1 MKYTLSQDHQVRLTE
16 TTLKSGVYTLEELQK
31 AHTESSFEWCL
42 KYTNL
47 SEKLTPFVG
56 EVIAEEIKNKKEK

>member
-16 TTLKSGVYTLEELQK
+16 TTLKAGVYTLEELQK

-42 KYTNL
+42 EYTTL
-47 SEKLTPFVG
+47 SKKLTRLV
-56 EVIAEEIKNKKEK
+56 EEIKTKKEK

>member
-1 MKYTLSQDHQVRLTE
+1 MKYTLTQDYQVRLTDIV
-16 TTLKSGVYTLEELQK
+16 LKAGVYTLEELQK

-47 SEKLTPFVG
+47 SNKLTPFV
-56 EVIAEEIKNKKEK
+56 EESKTKKEK

>member
-16 TTLKSGVYTLEELQK
+16 TTLKAGVYTLEELQK
-31 AHTESSFEWCL
+31 SHAESSFEWCL

-47 SEKLTPFVG
+47 SKKLTPFV
-56 EVIAEEIKNKKEK
+56 EQIKTKKGK